1 MKHQIVICAIALML
15 VMSGVGST
23 FSQDVEWSSYRRYVD
38 GRRFTFKVTAKE
50 LQSLPSWNPETD
62 EVPLSSRKAVEV
74 ARINLSRFLSASERW
89 TLDHIDVSR
98 MTKDKWIYEVYFT
111 CPSQDCGRRDSDWS
125 FMIYVKM
132 DGSIVEPLIEPYDGK
147 GKVY

>member
-1 MKHQIVICAIALML
+1 MKHKIVICAAALVL
-15 VMSGVGST
+15 LMSGAGSS
-23 FSQDVEWSSYRRYVD
+23 FSQNVEWSRYIRYVD
-38 GRRFTFKVTAKE
+38 GRSFTFRVTAKE
-50 LQSLPSWNPETD
+50 LQNLPSWNPETD

-89 TLDHIDVSR
+89 SLDHVDVSQ
-98 MTKDKWIYEVYFT
+98 MTKDKWIYEVYFH
-111 CPSQDCGRRDSDWS
+111 CPSEDCGRRDSDWS